1 MKKKLLIFAH
11 KGEAGH
17 FLKANSFTPVDF
29 FFKGLFESPDFFLLI
44 CGEGLQNA
52 SEKTVSVLTHFNNQ
66 IIEVYNLG
74 TAGSL
79 SEKIIKDQIHWVK
92 TCYAGS
98 TERQEYKSF
107 TTQTTNATINCLSA
121 LERIETPESRVKLSS
136 FADIVDRELWAI
148 ASAAVLFKMPFYS
161 LKYISDD
168 LKSDNFSQEVI
179 NLAPLISVKLYLEF
193 IKKI

>member
-11 KGEAGH
+11 KGEASH
-17 FLKANSFTPVDF
+17 FLKAISFTPVDF

-44 CGEGLQNA
+44 CGEGLQNT

-66 IIEVYNLG
+66 ISEIYNLG

-107 TTQTTNATINCLSA
+107 TTQSPNATINCLSA
-121 LERIETPESRVKLSS
+121 YERIETPEARKKLSS
-136 FADIVDRELWAI
+136 FADIVDRELWSVG
-148 ASAAVLFKMPFYS
+148 SAAALFKKSFYS

-168 LKSDNFSQEVI
+168 PKSENFSQEVI
-179 NLAPLISVKLYLEF
+179 NKAPLISEKLYLEF
-193 IKKI
+193 RSET